1 MVTIYMQTNTQKSM
15 QSFVNKE
22 SIIIALTVF
31 FLIST
36 VNFLFAQD
44 NLADSG
50 SPPTNVGSDWRD
62 AIVKET
68 IAIMGSILALG
79 ISALVQWMR
88 SKGIPVTDQQE
99 AMFRDIVTDRFS
111 KLAKDSWTTMRDHPE
126 NFNIYWD
133 ELRQGH
139 IPQEFQ
145 EELRTQGYEFA
156 MKLKENKEFRDFAKN
171 IRVFNAKT
179 SKGLEDQPQE
189 RLSKGNVRCH
199 PKNCVYSSGFCI

>member
-1 MVTIYMQTNTQKSM
+1 
-15 QSFVNKE
+15 
-22 SIIIALTVF
+22 
-31 FLIST
+31 
-36 VNFLFAQD
+36 
-44 NLADSG
+44 
-50 SPPTNVGSDWRD
+50 
-62 AIVKET
+62 
-68 IAIMGSILALG
+68 
-79 ISALVQWMR
+79 
-88 SKGIPVTDQQE
+88 
-99 AMFRDIVTDRFS
+99 MFRDIVTDRFS

-126 NFNIYWD
+126 NLNIYWD

-199 PKNCVYSSGFCI
+199 SKNCVYSSGFCI

>member
-1 MVTIYMQTNTQKSM
+1 ML
-15 QSFVNKE
+15 SFVNKE

-31 FLIST
+31 FMIST
-36 VNFLFAQD
+36 FNFLYDQD
-44 NLADSG
+44 NLADST
-50 SPPTNVGSDWRD
+50 SPLANVGPDWRD

-68 IAIMGSILALG
+68 IAIMDSMLALG
-79 ISALVQWMR
+79 IYALVQWMR
-88 SKGIPVTDQQE
+88 TKGIPVTDQQE

-111 KLAKDSWTTMRDHPE
+111 KLVKDSWTTMRDHPE
-126 NFNIYWD
+126 NFSIYWD

-171 IRVFNAKT
+171 IRVFNAKS
-179 SKGLEDQPQE
+179 SKRLEDQPQE

-199 PKNCVYSSGFCI
+199 SKNCIYGSGFCI

>member
-1 MVTIYMQTNTQKSM
+1 MQTNTQKLM
-15 QSFVNKE
+15 ISFVNKE

-31 FLIST
+31 FSIST
-36 VNFLFAQD
+36 VNFLYAQD
-44 NLADSG
+44 LANSA
-50 SPPTNVGSDWRD
+50 SPLANVGSDWSD

-68 IAIMGSILALG
+68 LAIMGSILALG

-126 NFNIYWD
+126 NLNIYWD

-189 RLSKGNVRCH
+189 RLSKGNFRCH
-199 PKNCVYSSGFCI
+199 SKNCIYSSGFCI